1 MRIAQLANFIGPTS
15 GGMRRAVDQLGAG
28 YVAAGHER
36 LLVIPGPKDTVTE
49 TDAGIVVQVRG
60 PRVTGGYR
68 LIARPSTALAALDRF
83 RPTSVEVSDKWTL
96 TSVARWARRR
106 GVGSVLF
113 SHERLDDMASMFLR
127 AGVAGTVRQW
137 NRYLASQYTRVVVT
151 SDYSA
156 GEWAHTSARLTKVP
170 LGVDLDRFSPAA
182 GSPRDD
188 GVLSLVY
195 VGRMS
200 REKSPQLG
208 VAAAVELHRRGVPL
222 RLRMVG
228 TGPHLHELRRI
239 AEDAPV
245 KFEGY
250 VDDRAEIAAAYA
262 SADISLSVCPAETFG
277 LAVLEAL
284 ASGTPVVTANAGGGR
299 ELVDATCAEW
309 GEPTPVGI
317 ADAIERL
324 AARIA
329 ADHPAMRAAA
339 RTRAELYPWS
349 KAVDGMLRVHEEVAG
364 APAPATR
371 LATRVRKLRRLYGQ
385 LTDQAHG

>member
-36 LLVIPGPKDTVTE
+36 LLVIPGERDTVTE
-49 TDAGIVVQVRG
+49 TENGIVVQVRG

-68 LIARPSTALAALDRF
+68 LIARPSSALAALDRF

-96 TSVARWARRR
+96 TSVARWAKRR

-127 AGVAGTVRQW
+127 AGVAGGVRQW
-137 NRYLASQYTRVVVT
+137 NRYLASQYSRVIVT

-156 GEWAHTSARLTKVP
+156 GEWAHTTARLTKVP
-170 LGVDLDRFSPAA
+170 LGVDLDRFHPSAASPE
-182 GSPRDD
+182 DD
-188 GVLSLVY
+188 GVLKLVY

-239 AEDAPV
+239 AGDAPV
-245 KFEGY
+245 RFDGY
-250 VDDRAEIAAAYA
+250 VDSRAEVATAYA
-262 SADISLSVCPAETFG
+262 TSDVSLSVCPAETFG

-284 ASGTPVVTANAGGGR
+284 ACGTPVVTADAGGGR
-299 ELVDATCAEW
+299 ELVDHSCAEW
-309 GEPTPVGI
+309 GEPSPESI
-317 ADAIERL
+317 ADAVQRL
-324 AARIA
+324 AARLQ
-329 ADHPAMRAAA
+329 DNPQGLRTAA
-339 RTRAELYPWS
+339 RARAEQYPWS
-349 KAVDGMLRVHEEVAG
+349 KAVEGMLQVHDEVAG
-364 APAPATR
+364 SPPPETRFATR
-371 LATRVRKLRRLYGQ
+371 MRKLRRRYAQ
-385 LTDQAHG
+385 LTG